1 MLRVSHVNTTL
12 TYFFF
17 PTLRYTSKPGL
28 TYAIVLDWPK
38 TDMLTLGA
46 PIPTEATV
54 ITLLG
59 LPDVKFPWK
68 QMSENKGVII
78 TIPPLSVS
86 DLPCQWAWVLRMT
99 HVQ

>member
-1 MLRVSHVNTTL
+1 MCTLPLRL
-12 TYFFF
+12 FFV
-17 PTLRYTSKPGL
+17 PTLRYTSKPGV

-38 TDMLTLGA
+38 TDTLTLGV

-68 QMSENKGVII
+68 QISEYKGVII
-78 TIPPLSVS
+78 AIPPLPVS
-86 DLPCQWAWVLRMT
+86 DLPCQWAWVFRMT
-99 HVQ
+99 YVQ

>member
-1 MLRVSHVNTTL
+1 MYITL
-12 TYFFF
+12 TCIFS
-17 PTLRYTSKPGL
+17 PHLIRYTSKPGL

-38 TDMLTLGA
+38 TDTLTLGV

-68 QMSENKGVII
+68 QRQDKGVII
-78 TIPPLSVS
+78 AIPPLPVS
-86 DLPCQWAWVLRMT
+86 DLPCQWAWVFRMT

>member
-1 MLRVSHVNTTL
+1 MCTLPLR
-12 TYFFF
+12 FFF
-17 PTLRYTSKPGL
+17 VPTLRYTSKPGV

-38 TDMLTLGA
+38 TDTLTLGE

-68 QMSENKGVII
+68 QISEYKGVII
-78 TIPPLSVS
+78 TIPPLPVS
-86 DLPCQWAWVLRMT
+86 DLPCQWAWVFRMT